1 MFKKAGHSHPVCFS
15 LRMTRMSQEEQQDAF
30 ALELDKLI
38 DRFVMEFDLTVSSAI
53 GVLETA
59 KMQLFM
65 RETTDEPGEGEGA

>member
-1 MFKKAGHSHPVCFS
+1 
-15 LRMTRMSQEEQQDAF
+15 MTRMSQEEQQDAF
-30 ALELDKLI
+30 AMEIDNLI

-65 RETTDEPGEGEGA
+65 RETTDGEDDA

>member
-1 MFKKAGHSHPVCFS
+1 MP
-15 LRMTRMSQEEQQDAF
+15 QEEQQDAF
-30 ALELDKLI
+30 ALELDNLI

-65 RETTDEPGEGEGA
+65 RETTDEPGEGEGV

>member
-1 MFKKAGHSHPVCFS
+1 MQ
-15 LRMTRMSQEEQQDAF
+15 TMSQEEQQDAF
-30 ALELDKLI
+30 ALELDNLI

-65 RETTDEPGEGEGA
+65 RETTDGPGEGEGV